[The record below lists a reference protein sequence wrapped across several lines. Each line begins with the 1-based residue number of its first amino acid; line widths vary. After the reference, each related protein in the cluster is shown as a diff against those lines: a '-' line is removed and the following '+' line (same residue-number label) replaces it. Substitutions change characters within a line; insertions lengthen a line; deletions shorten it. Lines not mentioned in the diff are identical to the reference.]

1 MIFTA
6 MPVLNLA
13 VFNVYPGVEAHMRYP
28 ALYSISKRSFNFS
41 RLLFYQFMALFQS
54 VLIYFV
60 FSQIFGMNKSS
71 DGHDRDLWVSSTGM
85 YICLVCTVTFEV
97 LICTDYFT
105 LWSIVWIIL
114 SLLSVFI
121 FTAIYS
127 ALSVTPDLIGVFA
140 LVMNN
145 ADYWLWLLILVVACN
160 VPEFALLYF
169 QRQVF
174 PRLEDVVLEK
184 ERMKGIEAQPVSLEL
199 PTLRSSP
206 KLRSSGDE
214 FL

>member
-97 LICTDYFT
+97 LICT
-105 LWSIVWIIL
+105 
-114 SLLSVFI
+114 